1 MVASAKTGNR
11 RGNKINLAGFR
22 NESSVRNNWLKLL
35 MDLLS
40 TNTDDGGRA
49 TLSNSM
55 GVCDHNQRHREEI
68 ALNKR

>member
-1 MVASAKTGNR
+1 MVGSAKTGNR

-40 TNTDDGGRA
+40 TNTDEGGRA

-55 GVCDHNQRHREEI
+55 GVCGNQRHREEI